1 MRFVTRF
8 GVVSALAAL
17 AFVLAWPVASLA
29 AEMRG
34 ITATEIKIGQ
44 TMPYSG
50 PVSAFGA
57 LGKGEVGYF
66 KMLNERG
73 GINGRKVNLIS
84 LDDGYA
90 PPKTVEQT
98 RRLVESD
105 EVALI
110 FASIG
115 TAHTT
120 AIAKYLQSKNV
131 PQLFIGSGASKFADL
146 TQYPQATLGVQG
158 PFRYEARL
166 YARYALAKNPNA
178 KFAVI
183 SQNDDYGRDY
193 ILGLKDVLGEKYD
206 SVVTA
211 ATYEIQDPTIDS
223 QIVKLKASGA
233 DVLVIAA
240 TPKFA
245 AQSIRKVFEIG
256 WKPMT
261 FLSNVAVWVS
271 TVMEPAGLEAGVGI
285 LSTAYVKDPD
295 DPAWK
300 DDPGVR
306 GWREF
311 MTKYVPEAD
320 QHDTNYV
327 NAYNSAMALEAVL
340 KACGGDHVDE
350 RGPHLLPFSGLQPAV
365 RIDPELCVGEPA
377 PRELDEISHLAD
389 LRHARRMDVVDA
401 GADLVRIAVVL
412 EGVEQFHL
420 RARGLD
426 RDHVGVHGA
435 NRVDDVVEF
444 GIAHMGVD
452 LGFVAHARGTEP
464 EAVDRP
470 VEIGLPLR
478 LSQRQPLAQR
488 GLVNLDHAG
497 AGGFEIA
504 DLVADRERDLP
515 ADLASRCVVADERPV
530 EDGDGAGQHRLHRLL
545 RQRLCKPPP
554 FDRHRLR
561 TRDVAKENR
570 RPDAARAI
578 GLHPAVF
585 GEDEA

>member
-1 MRFVTRF
+1 MRFARAL
-8 GVVSALAAL
+8 GALGAVSFLIVSFLSAPSA
-17 AFVLAWPVASLA
+17 A

-34 ITATEIKIGQ
+34 VSATEIKIGQ

-66 KMLNERG
+66 KMLNEKG

-84 LDDGYA
+84 LDDSYA
-90 PPKTVEQT
+90 PPKSVEQT

-110 FASIG
+110 FSSIG
-115 TAHTT
+115 TAHNT

-131 PQLFIGSGASKFADL
+131 PQLFIGSGASKFADVA
-146 TQYPQATLGVQG
+146 QYPQATMGVQA

-193 ILGLKDVLGEKYD
+193 LAGLKDVLGEKYD
-206 SVVTA
+206 TVVTN

-233 DVLVIAA
+233 DVFVIAA

-245 AQSIRKVFEIG
+245 AQAIRKSFEIG
-256 WKPMT
+256 WRPMT

-271 TVMEPAGLEAGVGI
+271 TVMEPAGLEAGTGI

-300 DDPGVR
+300 DDSGVR

-311 MTKYVPEAD
+311 MTRYLPEAD

-340 KACGGDHVDE
+340 KTCGNDLSTENILKQAFAIRDLELPMLLPGIKVNTGTTDHVPVDQMQFMRFNGKSWE
-350 RGPHLLPFSGLQPAV
+350 R
-365 RIDPELCVGEPA
+365 
-377 PRELDEISHLAD
+377 
-389 LRHARRMDVVDA
+389 
-401 GADLVRIAVVL
+401 
-412 EGVEQFHL
+412 
-420 RARGLD
+420 
-426 RDHVGVHGA
+426 
-435 NRVDDVVEF
+435 
-444 GIAHMGVD
+444 
-452 LGFVAHARGTEP
+452 
-464 EAVDRP
+464 
-470 VEIGLPLR
+470 
-478 LSQRQPLAQR
+478 
-488 GLVNLDHAG
+488 
-497 AGGFEIA
+497 
-504 DLVADRERDLP
+504 
-515 ADLASRCVVADERPV
+515 
-530 EDGDGAGQHRLHRLL
+530 
-545 RQRLCKPPP
+545 
-554 FDRHRLR
+554 
-561 TRDVAKENR
+561 
-570 RPDAARAI
+570 
-578 GLHPAVF
+578 F
-585 GEDEA
+585 GELQTGN

>member
-1 MRFVTRF
+1 MRSR
-8 GVVSALAAL
+8 AAL
-17 AFVLAWPVASLA
+17 GALGAVSFVILSSASIA

-34 ITATEIKIGQ
+34 VTATEIRIGQ

-66 KMLNERG
+66 KMLNEKG

-84 LDDGYA
+84 LDDSYA
-90 PPKTVEQT
+90 PPKSVEQT

-110 FASIG
+110 FSSIG
-115 TAHTT
+115 TAHNT

-131 PQLFIGSGASKFADL
+131 PQLFIGSGASKFADIA
-146 TQYPQATLGVQG
+146 QYPQATMGVQA

-193 ILGLKDVLGEKYD
+193 LAGLKDVLGEKYD
-206 SVVTA
+206 AVVTN

-233 DVLVIAA
+233 DVFVIAA

-245 AQSIRKVFEIG
+245 AQAIRKSFEIG
-256 WKPMT
+256 WRPMT

-271 TVMEPAGLEAGVGI
+271 TVMEPAGLEAGTGI

-300 DDPGVR
+300 DDPGVK
-306 GWREF
+306 GWRAF

-327 NAYNSAMALEAVL
+327 NSYNSAMALEAVL
-340 KACGGDHVDE
+340 KACGDDLSTENILKQAFAIRDLELPMLLPGIKVNTSPTDHVPVDQMQFMRFNGKSWE
-350 RGPHLLPFSGLQPAV
+350 R
-365 RIDPELCVGEPA
+365 
-377 PRELDEISHLAD
+377 
-389 LRHARRMDVVDA
+389 
-401 GADLVRIAVVL
+401 
-412 EGVEQFHL
+412 
-420 RARGLD
+420 
-426 RDHVGVHGA
+426 
-435 NRVDDVVEF
+435 
-444 GIAHMGVD
+444 
-452 LGFVAHARGTEP
+452 
-464 EAVDRP
+464 
-470 VEIGLPLR
+470 
-478 LSQRQPLAQR
+478 
-488 GLVNLDHAG
+488 
-497 AGGFEIA
+497 
-504 DLVADRERDLP
+504 
-515 ADLASRCVVADERPV
+515 
-530 EDGDGAGQHRLHRLL
+530 
-545 RQRLCKPPP
+545 
-554 FDRHRLR
+554 
-561 TRDVAKENR
+561 
-570 RPDAARAI
+570 
-578 GLHPAVF
+578 F
-585 GEDEA
+585 GELLTGN

>member
-1 MRFVTRF
+1 MGSEQMRFVGGF
-8 GVVSALAAL
+8 GVASAVVMLT
-17 AFVLAWPVASLA
+17 WPATSMA

-34 ITATEIKIGQ
+34 VTATEIKIGQ

-66 KMLNERG
+66 KMINERG
-73 GINGRKVNLIS
+73 GINGRKINLIS

-110 FASIG
+110 FSSIG
-115 TAHTT
+115 TAHNT

-183 SQNDDYGRDY
+183 SQNDDFGRDY
-193 ILGLKDVLGEKYD
+193 LAGLKDVLGDKYD
-206 SVVTA
+206 ALVAS
-211 ATYEIQDPTIDS
+211 ATYEVQDPTIDS
-223 QIVKLKASGA
+223 QIVKLKSSGA

-271 TVMEPAGLEAGVGI
+271 TVMEPAGLEAGIGI

-300 DDPGVR
+300 DDAGVK

-311 MTKYVPEAD
+311 MVKYVPEAD
-320 QHDTNYV
+320 LHDTNYV
-327 NAYNSAMALEAVL
+327 NSYNSAMALEAVL
-340 KACGGDHVDE
+340 KACGDDLSTE
-350 RGPHLLPFSGLQPAV
+350 NILKQAYAIKDLELPMLLPGIKVNTSPTDH
-365 RIDPELCVGEPA
+365 IP
-377 PRELDEISHLAD
+377 
-389 LRHARRMDVVDA
+389 VDQM
-401 GADLVRIAVVL
+401 
-412 EGVEQFHL
+412 QFM
-420 RARGLD
+420 RFNGKAWD
-426 RDHVGVHGA
+426 R
-435 NRVDDVVEF
+435 
-444 GIAHMGVD
+444 
-452 LGFVAHARGTEP
+452 
-464 EAVDRP
+464 
-470 VEIGLPLR
+470 
-478 LSQRQPLAQR
+478 
-488 GLVNLDHAG
+488 
-497 AGGFEIA
+497 
-504 DLVADRERDLP
+504 
-515 ADLASRCVVADERPV
+515 
-530 EDGDGAGQHRLHRLL
+530 
-545 RQRLCKPPP
+545 
-554 FDRHRLR
+554 
-561 TRDVAKENR
+561 
-570 RPDAARAI
+570 
-578 GLHPAVF
+578 F
-585 GEDEA
+585 GELQAGN

>member
-1 MRFVTRF
+1 MRFANGLGCVL
-8 GVVSALAAL
+8 GAL
-17 AFVLAWPVASLA
+17 VLASPAASSA

-34 ITATEIKIGQ
+34 VTATEIKIGQ

-84 LDDGYA
+84 LDDSYA
-90 PPKTVEQT
+90 PPKAVEQT

-110 FASIG
+110 FSTIG
-115 TAHTT
+115 TAQNT
-120 AIAKYLQSKNV
+120 AISKYLQSKNI
-131 PQLFIGSGASKFADL
+131 PQLFVGSDASKFADIA
-146 TQYPQATLGVQG
+146 QFPQATLGVQA

-166 YARYALAKNPNA
+166 YARYALANNPNA

-183 SQNDDYGRDY
+183 SQNDDFGRDY
-193 ILGLKDVLGEKYD
+193 VAGLKDVLGDKYD
-206 SVVTA
+206 SLVTA
-211 ATYEIQDPTIDS
+211 VTYEISDPTIDS

-245 AQSIRKVFEIG
+245 AQSIRKVYEIG

-271 TVMEPAGLEAGVGI
+271 TVMEPAGLEAGIGI

-300 DDPGVR
+300 DDAGVK

-327 NAYNSAMALEAVL
+327 NAYNGAMTLEAVL
-340 KACGGDHVDE
+340 KACGDDLSTVNILKQAFAIKNLE
-350 RGPHLLPFSGLQPAV
+350 LPMLLPGIKVNTSPTDH
-365 RIDPELCVGEPA
+365 IP
-377 PRELDEISHLAD
+377 
-389 LRHARRMDVVDA
+389 VDQM
-401 GADLVRIAVVL
+401 
-412 EGVEQFHL
+412 QFM
-420 RARGLD
+420 RFNGK
-426 RDHVGVHGA
+426 
-435 NRVDDVVEF
+435 
-444 GIAHMGVD
+444 
-452 LGFVAHARGTEP
+452 
-464 EAVDRP
+464 
-470 VEIGLPLR
+470 
-478 LSQRQPLAQR
+478 SW
-488 GLVNLDHAG
+488 
-497 AGGFEIA
+497 
-504 DLVADRERDLP
+504 ER
-515 ADLASRCVVADERPV
+515 
-530 EDGDGAGQHRLHRLL
+530 
-545 RQRLCKPPP
+545 
-554 FDRHRLR
+554 
-561 TRDVAKENR
+561 
-570 RPDAARAI
+570 
-578 GLHPAVF
+578 F
-585 GEDEA
+585 GELQTGN

>member
-1 MRFVTRF
+1 MRLAGRF
-8 GVVSALAAL
+8 AAL
-17 AFVLAWPVASLA
+17 SAVAWLALPLQAKA

-34 ITATEIKIGQ
+34 VTATEIKIGQ

-73 GINGRKVNLIS
+73 GINGRKINLIS
-84 LDDGYA
+84 LDDSYA

-110 FASIG
+110 FSSIG
-115 TAHTT
+115 TAQNT
-120 AIAKYLQSKNV
+120 AIAKYLKGKNV
-131 PQLFIGSGASKFADL
+131 PQLFVGSGASKFADIA
-146 TQYPQATLGVQG
+146 QYPQATLGVQG

-183 SQNDDYGRDY
+183 SQNDDFGRDY
-193 ILGLKDVLGEKYD
+193 LLGLKDVLGEKYD
-206 SVVTA
+206 SLVTG

-295 DPAWK
+295 DSAWK
-300 DDPGVR
+300 DDAGVK

-311 MTKYVPEAD
+311 MIKYVPDAD
-320 QHDTNYV
+320 LHDTNYV

-340 KACGGDHVDE
+340 KACGDDLSTENILKQAYAIKDLELPMLLPGIKVNTSPTDHVPVKQMQFMRFNGRTWE
-350 RGPHLLPFSGLQPAV
+350 R
-365 RIDPELCVGEPA
+365 
-377 PRELDEISHLAD
+377 
-389 LRHARRMDVVDA
+389 
-401 GADLVRIAVVL
+401 
-412 EGVEQFHL
+412 
-420 RARGLD
+420 
-426 RDHVGVHGA
+426 
-435 NRVDDVVEF
+435 
-444 GIAHMGVD
+444 
-452 LGFVAHARGTEP
+452 
-464 EAVDRP
+464 
-470 VEIGLPLR
+470 
-478 LSQRQPLAQR
+478 
-488 GLVNLDHAG
+488 
-497 AGGFEIA
+497 
-504 DLVADRERDLP
+504 
-515 ADLASRCVVADERPV
+515 
-530 EDGDGAGQHRLHRLL
+530 
-545 RQRLCKPPP
+545 
-554 FDRHRLR
+554 
-561 TRDVAKENR
+561 
-570 RPDAARAI
+570 
-578 GLHPAVF
+578 F
-585 GEDEA
+585 GELQTGN

>member
-1 MRFVTRF
+1 MRFVTGF
-8 GVVSALAAL
+8 GALGVMAVLMGPSASMAAD
-17 AFVLAWPVASLA
+17 
-29 AEMRG
+29 MRG
-34 ITATEIKIGQ
+34 VTSTEIKVGQ

-66 KMLNERG
+66 KMVNARG

-110 FASIG
+110 FSSIG
-115 TAHTT
+115 TAHNT
-120 AIAKYLQSKNV
+120 AIAKYLQSKNI
-131 PQLFIGSGASKFADL
+131 PQLFIGSGASKFADI

-166 YARYALAKNPNA
+166 YARYALARNPNA

-183 SQNDDYGRDY
+183 SQNDDFGRDY
-193 ILGLKDVLGEKYD
+193 LLGLKDVLGDKYD
-206 SVVTA
+206 SLVTG
-211 ATYEIQDPTIDS
+211 ATYEVQDPTIDS

-233 DVLVIAA
+233 DVLLIAA

-245 AQSIRKVFEIG
+245 AQSIRKVYEIG

-300 DDPGVR
+300 DDAGVK

-311 MTKYVPEAD
+311 MIKYVPDAD
-320 QHDTNYV
+320 LHDTNYV

-340 KACGGDHVDE
+340 KACGDDLSTE
-350 RGPHLLPFSGLQPAV
+350 NILKQAYAIKDLELPMLLPGIKVNTSP
-365 RIDPELCVGEPA
+365 IDHIP
-377 PRELDEISHLAD
+377 
-389 LRHARRMDVVDA
+389 VDQM
-401 GADLVRIAVVL
+401 
-412 EGVEQFHL
+412 QFM
-420 RARGLD
+420 RFNGKSWD
-426 RDHVGVHGA
+426 R
-435 NRVDDVVEF
+435 
-444 GIAHMGVD
+444 
-452 LGFVAHARGTEP
+452 
-464 EAVDRP
+464 
-470 VEIGLPLR
+470 
-478 LSQRQPLAQR
+478 
-488 GLVNLDHAG
+488 
-497 AGGFEIA
+497 
-504 DLVADRERDLP
+504 
-515 ADLASRCVVADERPV
+515 
-530 EDGDGAGQHRLHRLL
+530 
-545 RQRLCKPPP
+545 
-554 FDRHRLR
+554 
-561 TRDVAKENR
+561 
-570 RPDAARAI
+570 
-578 GLHPAVF
+578 F
-585 GEDEA
+585 GELETGN